1 VSFSLQ
7 MSTDDPRQAELDT
20 AIQHSLQHHQFKA
33 GTLLQQARKEKL
45 FGVYGTFKDWA
56 WGTFRLY
63 EQDAYRLLNAD
74 AIATILKKHAC
85 PEPVNE
91 RQIRSLSLLKIKIL
105 KKKVL
110 DEEKI
115 VLAWERACQ
124 HTQKNR
130 PTYQDVDR
138 EVRRLLPR
146 KPDEETDNNY
156 RIYRN
161 LIEKIS
167 TNYKRALMMV
177 LGGKLE
183 QWLALSDKKSCRQQA
198 QLAAKMIKLSDALA
212 HGSKMFKEASEE
224 CDDAHAGPN
233 PSSVLS
239 DTPARNNQAG

>member
-1 VSFSLQ
+1 
-7 MSTDDPRQAELDT
+7 MSTEDPRQAELDT

-33 GTLLQQARKEKL
+33 GTLLQQGRKEKL
-45 FGVYGTFKDWA
+45 FGVYSTFKDWA

-63 EQDAYRLLNAD
+63 EQDAYRLLNAA
-74 AIATILKKHAC
+74 AIATILRTHGC

-91 RQIRSLSLLKIKIL
+91 RQIRSLSLLKIKVL

-115 VLAWERACQ
+115 VLAWRRACQ

-146 KPDEETDNNY
+146 KPDEETDDNY
-156 RIYRN
+156 RAYRN

-167 TNYKRALMMV
+167 TIYSRALMMV
-177 LGGKLE
+177 LDGKLE

-198 QLAAKMIKLSDALA
+198 QLAAKMTKLADALV
-212 HGSKMFKEASEE
+212 HGSEMFQRASEE
-224 CDDAHAGPN
+224 SDDAHATPN
-233 PSSVLS
+233 PSLVRL
-239 DTPARNNQAG
+239 DTPDPNNQAG